1 MGAAMIN
8 DISGGDLDAKM
19 LPTMA
24 QYQAPY
30 IMMHM
35 KGNPQNMSNNTNYKK
50 FLEEILFYFSE
61 KIAKAVS
68 LGIRDIVIDPGFGFA
83 KNTSQNFELLKNLNL
98 LKTFRLPI
106 LAGISRK
113 SMIYKTLEV
122 RAKDALNGSTALHM
136 VALNGGANI
145 LRVHDVKE
153 AVECVKLYNA
163 LQ

>member
-1 MGAAMIN
+1 M
-8 DISGGDLDAKM
+8 
-19 LPTMA
+19 
-24 QYQAPY
+24 QRQ
-30 IMMHM
+30 
-35 KGNPQNMSNNTNYKK
+35 
-50 FLEEILFYFSE
+50 
-61 KIAKAVS
+61 VS

-113 SMIYKTLEV
+113 SMIYKALEV

-136 VALNGGANI
+136 VALNRGANI